1 MWVGFLGYAGG
12 LEARAV
18 SEDSDLASIAG
29 TDIWTAAE
37 MQMQRANAE
46 EMDCELWMSV
56 SEDQMLWL
64 QDELAPA
71 LREATSWGCA
81 CVSVAVRTS

>member
-18 SEDSDLASIAG
+18 SEDSDLASIVG
-29 TDIWTAAE
+29 TDIWAAVE
-37 MQMQRANAE
+37 MQMQIAHAE

-56 SEDQMLWL
+56 NEDQMLH
-64 QDELAPA
+64 
-71 LREATSWGCA
+71 
-81 CVSVAVRTS
+81 V